1 MMVEEVVRRL
11 DIPDGVDVQIS
22 GRSVRVK
29 GPKGELSRELW
40 YPDIEIKRE
49 DSKILIRS
57 VARKKQHLAMVG
69 TIAAHIKN
77 MIRGVTDGFEYRMR
91 VVYSHFPIQVKVADG
106 KVAISNFL
114 GERKPRFATIV
125 GDVNVEVGKD
135 EILIRG
141 MDKEAVGQTMAN
153 IEQATRVR
161 GFDVRIFQDGIY
173 LVEKR

>member
-1 MMVEEVVRRL
+1 MVKEVVRRL

-22 GRSVRVK
+22 GRDVKVR

-40 YPDIEIKRE
+40 YPGIEIKRE
-49 DSKILIRS
+49 DSEILIRS
-57 VARKKQHLAMVG
+57 EVTKKQHLAMVG
-69 TIAAHIKN
+69 TIAAHINN
-77 MIRGVTDGFEYRMR
+77 MIKGVTDGFEYRMK

-106 KVAISNFL
+106 KVVISNFL
-114 GERKPRFATIV
+114 GERKPRFATII
-125 GDVNVEVGKD
+125 GDSKVEVGKD
-135 EILIRG
+135 EIVIRG
-141 MDKEAVGQTMAN
+141 TDREAVGQTMAN